1 MYLGTRLNKFDI
13 SDWQGK
19 IPGSKQK
26 WWECFV
32 EDLSVELMEGG
43 FSVMIVSEMYT
54 LYTPYSPLLLSKLKL
69 GYTGYKISSF

>member
-1 MYLGTRLNKFDI
+1 MYLGTRLNKFEV

-32 EDLSVELMEGG
+32 EDLSVELMEGK
-43 FSVMIVSEMYT
+43 EYH
-54 LYTPYSPLLLSKLKL
+54 
-69 GYTGYKISSF
+69 KISWYPNVFKYWPLS

>member
-43 FSVMIVSEMYT
+43 FAIKCDDHNENLPMQ
-54 LYTPYSPLLLSKLKL
+54 L
-69 GYTGYKISSF
+69 